1 MSELRI
7 KKHKKTQS
15 EYDKLKDKCFFS
27 EQMEVLLNQVL
38 LQSLKIKYKVYNPSC
53 S

>member
-7 KKHKKTQS
+7 KKHKKTQF

-27 EQMEVLLNQVL
+27 EQMEVLLNHMKEFEKTQNA
-38 LQSLKIKYKVYNPSC
+38 KHED
-53 S
+53 